1 MVAVAVELE
10 GQYRREGKPV
20 SVLSKADVVNAYLQA
35 PLPENEKLLF
45 ALPDGC
51 EAELTAGPGQKVA
64 ARSLKAQMGMKQ
76 SGRVW
81 HRHQH
86 KCLLNQ
92 GFTTCSSAPCLY
104 VREMPTGFILVGIF
118 VDDLLVINATGD
130 PNAITELWTALG
142 RYYDVKAETKLTK
155 FLGAEY
161 TELPEGLHL
170 HLNQYIT
177 NVLARFN
184 MSTCIAEDL
193 PEPAELDLETPESV
207 ALLGKTDKKEFQEI
221 TGSCMFA
228 MIACRPDIAHATN
241 MLSRRMNKPRVCDA
255 RAARHLLRYLQGTKQ
270 HGLFFRYEPLPGTRG
285 LEAFSDSDWAQDRDA
300 RRSTTG
306 YIVFYNGTP
315 ISWHSG
321 LQPVI
326 STSSCEAEY
335 TALADC
341 TREVI
346 YLRNLVYFLH
356 QPVQDPVKIHVDNQG
371 AVDLVNN
378 PVHHRRTKHIE
389 VRYHFARH
397 AQEAG
402 EINVVKIPTADNRA
416 DIFTKATTRA
426 VFSRLV
432 AEIMFAPTTSSS

>member
-1 MVAVAVELE
+1 
-10 GQYRREGKPV
+10 
-20 SVLSKADVVNAYLQA
+20 
-35 PLPENEKLLF
+35 
-45 ALPDGC
+45 
-51 EAELTAGPGQKVA
+51 
-64 ARSLKAQMGMKQ
+64 
-76 SGRVW
+76 
-81 HRHQH
+81 
-86 KCLLNQ
+86 
-92 GFTTCSSAPCLY
+92 
-104 VREMPTGFILVGIF
+104 MPTGFILVGIF

-285 LEAFSDSDWAQDRDA
+285 SKLSLILIGRKIVTRADQLPATSCSTMGPRSAGIQGCSLSYLPRRA
-300 RRSTTG
+300 RRST
-306 YIVFYNGTP
+306 
-315 ISWHSG
+315 
-321 LQPVI
+321 
-326 STSSCEAEY
+326 
-335 TALADC
+335 
-341 TREVI
+341 
-346 YLRNLVYFLH
+346 
-356 QPVQDPVKIHVDNQG
+356 
-371 AVDLVNN
+371 
-378 PVHHRRTKHIE
+378 RRSRI
-389 VRYHFARH
+389 AR
-397 AQEAG
+397 G
-402 EINVVKIPTADNRA
+402 R
-416 DIFTKATTRA
+416 
-426 VFSRLV
+426 
-432 AEIMFAPTTSSS
+432 